1 MERLN
6 IYLGV
11 GMLLQ
16 ADAKALEWV
25 CASYLSQDETAYKE
39 IWNNV
44 DQHTD
49 NQQRFGLPSRL
60 IAKTFVFRLIYG
72 GSAYSYANDPNF
84 TAVSKSE
91 SFWQDVI
98 DAFYKKYN
106 GLAKWHKEVV
116 ADAMRD
122 RQLIMPTGRIYKYEP
137 ELKYGRVKWPRTKI
151 LNYPVQGL
159 GADLMAI
166 SRVSLSNRLKGKEG
180 VKLINTVHDSIILDF
195 DPKVWDNISI
205 VQLVDKCFTDVP
217 LNFNKLFGVK
227 FNLPMRVECQVGS
240 DWGNMEIVNVN

>member
-49 NQQRFGLPSRL
+49 NQERFGLPSRL

-72 GSAYSYANDPNF
+72 GSAFSYANDPNF

-116 ADAMRD
+116 ATAMRD

-137 ELKYGRVKWPRTKI
+137 ELKYSRVKWPRTKI

-159 GADLMAI
+159 GADLMTIA
-166 SRVSLSNRLKGKEG
+166 RVSLSNRLKGKEG